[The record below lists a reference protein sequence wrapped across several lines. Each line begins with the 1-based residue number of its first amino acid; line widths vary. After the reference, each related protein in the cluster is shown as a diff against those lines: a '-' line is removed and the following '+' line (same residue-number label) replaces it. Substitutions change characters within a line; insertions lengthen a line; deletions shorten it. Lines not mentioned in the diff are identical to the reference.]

1 MNPDDVRWVYFQ
13 RPDDG
18 KWYRLDWEH
27 AAGLGTPFSG
37 EAAKYARRL
46 AAQQGRQADPEAA
59 LGELLARWDQGMVTG
74 PQERRMAIRLAS
86 ERPAL
91 PSLPEKDPA
100 AQVAALPS
108 VAAAA
113 DQDSPDVGELPVLP
127 QMEGDDDD
135 TDEIFDAPDDEDFY
149 ADAFEVVE

>member
-1 MNPDDVRWVYFQ
+1 
-13 RPDDG
+13 
-18 KWYRLDWEH
+18 
-27 AAGLGTPFSG
+27 
-37 EAAKYARRL
+37 
-46 AAQQGRQADPEAA
+46 
-59 LGELLARWDQGMVTG
+59 
-74 PQERRMAIRLAS
+74 MAIRFAS

-113 DQDSPDVGELPVLP
+113 DKDSPDVGELPVLA
-127 QMEGDDDD
+127 QVEGDDDD
-135 TDEIFDAPDDEDFY
+135 TDEIFDAPDDGDFY